1 MRGRLPVSPPIACTS
16 ASAPVKTVRVP
27 RARSIAA
34 LCFRKKSASPFRL
47 FGLSCCKKAE
57 APEGA
62 SIYQLLVDVYAKR
75 GAVVRVRRIPPFATS
90 TTTNIAREKV
100 CVSISYTARYRQ

>member
-1 MRGRLPVSPPIACTS
+1 LILDDKLDVRLVGRSP
-16 ASAPVKTVRVP
+16 RLVP
-27 RARSIAA
+27 
-34 LCFRKKSASPFRL
+34 
-47 FGLSCCKKAE
+47 GLSFCKKAE

-90 TTTNIAREKV
+90 TTTNIVREKV